1 MWHRREFQYRKY
13 PLGVCIVCSIRIV
26 AFFQECLPQVFMSA
40 IAMENSACGGAG
52 PHPLFSPHVAA
63 ATQKPWSPYP
73 VKRSSFIS
81 LSIYL
86 FIYLVGYL
94 FYIWSTNLA
103 LFLHTAFICTV
114 IQLYSAPSFFASLRP
129 PFSCSLSPFL
139 TYPQW
144 SSFAL
149 DLGTHTSSEGSK
161 LIRRQAL
168 TIGGL
173 EEHFCFRETIH
184 ARAQTLLPHSSVGSR
199 WASVRG
205 CFIVCVFAAVCMCL
219 PQACGYLDR
228 LLSFFLS
235 VQSANRTLLHA
246 LHWQLAARPAFSPN
260 MTAASSQPC
269 QM

>member
-1 MWHRREFQYRKY
+1 MQHSHSGVLPRMFAAGFYVCNSYGEFSLWRSRTS
-13 PLGVCIVCSIRIV
+13 PTIFST
-26 AFFQECLPQVFMSA
+26 
-40 IAMENSACGGAG
+40 CGCCYTETM
-52 PHPLFSPHVAA
+52 V
-63 ATQKPWSPYP
+63 TI
-73 VKRSSFIS
+73 SSEKIIFY

-103 LFLHTAFICTV
+103 LFLHTAFICPV

-173 EEHFCFRETIH
+173 EEHFCFRETTH
-184 ARAQTLLPHSSVGSR
+184 ARAQTLLPRSSVGSR